1 MNVKLCAF
9 ADEASPNL
17 SEQIEELNK
26 NNVPYL
32 EIRGVNGKNIFDATI
47 EDAKEWKKQL
57 DEGGIKVWSIGSP
70 IGKIKPDE
78 PWCEYIEKVKNLF
91 EVAKVLDCTHVRIF
105 SFFTKEYSKYSD
117 FVVEKLKELCALASE
132 YGLLLCHENEK
143 GIFGDVA
150 PRCNYLLTSVPPLAC
165 VFDPANFIQSGQ
177 DIPPALDLLKGK
189 IEYYHIKDAKKDT
202 GAIVPAGRGD
212 GALDMVVD
220 SICKDTVLTLEPHLT
235 VFDGYANIDDT
246 ELKHEFIYPDPKTA
260 FKVAVDSIKEILK
273 QKGYTEENKTWRK

>member
-9 ADEASPNL
+9 ADEASSNL
-17 SEQIEELNK
+17 AEQIEELNK

-32 EIRGVNGKNIFDATI
+32 EIRGVNGKNIFDATL
-47 EDAKEWKKQL
+47 EDAKAWKKQL

-78 PWCEYIEKVKNLF
+78 NWPAYVEKVKNLF
-91 EVAKVLDCTHVRIF
+91 EVAKILDCKHVRIF
-105 SFFTKEYSKYSD
+105 SFFTKEYDKYST
-117 FVVEKLKELCALASE
+117 FVVEKLTELCSLANE

-143 GIFGDVA
+143 GIYGDIA
-150 PRCNYLLTSVPPLAC
+150 LRCEYLLNSVPSLAC
-165 VFDPANFIQSGQ
+165 IFDPANYIQCGQ
-177 DIPPALDLLKGK
+177 DIPEALDLLKGR
-189 IEYYHIKDAKKDT
+189 IEYYHIKDAKKGS
-202 GAIVPAGRGD
+202 GAVVPAGYGD
-212 GALDMVVD
+212 GALDKVVD

-246 ELKHEFIYPDPKTA
+246 ELKHEFVYPDPKTA

-273 QKGYTEENKTWRK
+273 QKGYTEENKVWKK